1 MASLRTTS
9 FISGSR
15 MLYFFIPVN
24 QVSIIRR
31 ENNKI
36 NCIYTKLQRS
46 LLRSQFLS
54 GYVQFLATKSSRSLR
69 YVSNSSCGL
78 STKPETGVT
87 EIIGLSETAAVSL
100 DILPETWRLFNNYTS
115 RSTVHF
121 VVCVILTMWFEHG
134 QFLHT
139 YKGLTSRITYVFLN
153 VCAWAYRYV
162 SVWRF
167 TMFYVD
173 ICSIYM

>member
-1 MASLRTTS
+1 
-9 FISGSR
+9 

-78 STKPETGVT
+78 STKAETGVT

-121 VVCVILTMWFEHG
+121 CGMCYFNNVI
-134 QFLHT
+134 
-139 YKGLTSRITYVFLN
+139 
-153 VCAWAYRYV
+153 
-162 SVWRF
+162 
-167 TMFYVD
+167 
-173 ICSIYM
+173 